1 MKIFGDVDRDR
12 AGKIRSEYPAWYL
25 DQNVEELRK
34 KTSQL
39 EKALEDEAIPHM
51 VRAKSREKLRQQ
63 EERLT
68 AIKRDTPKLDAKQT
82 DDLEKMR
89 KELIKE
95 LQDAHPK
102 RSERDRGLIDSHEEA
117 KRMKE
122 SCIKV
127 TSECQAEFAK
137 SCGIEIKDG
146 KISRDQMDKMYK
158 ISSKI
163 LGESTDVEYL
173 RRA

>member
-1 MKIFGDVDRDR
+1 MKVFGDVDRDR
-12 AGKIRSEYPAWYL
+12 AGVIRSEYPSWYL
-25 DQNVEELRK
+25 DQNVDELK
-34 KTSQL
+34 KRASQA
-39 EKALEDEAIPHM
+39 ERALEDEAIPHV
-51 VRAKSREKLRQQ
+51 VRAKSREKLRQMK
-63 EERLT
+63 ERIE
-68 AIKRDTPKLDAKQT
+68 AIDRDTPKLDGKAK

-102 RSERDRGLIDSHEEA
+102 RSEREKGLVDSHEEA

-122 SCIKV
+122 PCIKV
-127 TSECQAEFAK
+127 TSDVQAEFAQ
-137 SCGIEIKDG
+137 SCGIKIKDG

-158 ISSKI
+158 IASKA

-173 RRA
+173 RRP